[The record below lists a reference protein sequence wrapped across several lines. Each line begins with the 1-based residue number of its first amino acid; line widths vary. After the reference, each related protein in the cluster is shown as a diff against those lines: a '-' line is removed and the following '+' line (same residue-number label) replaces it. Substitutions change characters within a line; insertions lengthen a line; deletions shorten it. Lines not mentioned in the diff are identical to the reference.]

1 MVLEDE
7 KVSKNKKLKRIE
19 NQKVGGSKTCQPS
32 HLLALH
38 LLTFLFSKYLC
49 LFVFIRG
56 FPYPLSPFL
65 FPNFWLN
72 LEEQIL
78 NVKNKKSGNK

>member
-7 KVSKNKKLKRIE
+7 KVQENRKLRGLE
-19 NQKVGGSKTCQPS
+19 NQKVGDYRTCQPS

-38 LLTFLFSKYLC
+38 FLTFLFSKYLC
-49 LFVFIRG
+49 LFAFIRG
-56 FPYPLSPFL
+56 FPYPLSSFL

-72 LEEQIL
+72 LEEQVL
-78 NVKNKKSGNK
+78 NEKNKKSGNK